1 MYQRPSV
8 AFESGDIR
16 PSDERGRTVERRG
29 ARVSRA
35 ARDGALDLEKDV
47 GELCRAIAE
56 IEIALRRAETEI
68 EADARDQI
76 RMLREDSKEQLG
88 RLYGHYLEAKRLVAQ
103 LATAREGSSDDM
115 QRAARRAV
123 REARRIADAMIARCR
138 RAIPD

>member
-1 MYQRPSV
+1 M
-8 AFESGDIR
+8 
-16 PSDERGRTVERRG
+16 ERRG

-35 ARDGALDLEKDV
+35 ARDGAVDLEKDV
-47 GELCRAIAE
+47 GGLARAIAE

-68 EADARDQI
+68 EADARDRI
-76 RMLREDSKEQLG
+76 RMLREDAKEQLG
-88 RLYGHYLEAKRLVAQ
+88 RLYGHHLEAKRLITQ